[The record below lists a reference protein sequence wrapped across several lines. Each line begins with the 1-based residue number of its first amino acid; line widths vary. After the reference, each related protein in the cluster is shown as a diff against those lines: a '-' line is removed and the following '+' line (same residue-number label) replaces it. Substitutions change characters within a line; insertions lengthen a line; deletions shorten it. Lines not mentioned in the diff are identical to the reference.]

1 MENDLKVRRARE
13 DITQAELAERIGVS
27 RQSINAVE
35 VGRYDPSLELA
46 FALAGYF
53 ECAIEDIFAPEA
65 AAPEAAAPE
74 ADAGAGTGTGSAADA
89 GVDAG
94 SEATPDPEATAD
106 PGGADPDADSD
117 SESWEWGSG

>member
-65 AAPEAAAPE
+65 AAPEA
-74 ADAGAGTGTGSAADA
+74 DAGAGTGTGSAADA

-117 SESWEWGSG
+117 PESWEWGSG

>member
-1 MENDLKVRRARE
+1 MENDLRVRRARE

-53 ECAIEDIFAPEA
+53 ECMIEDIFAPEA
-65 AAPEAAAPE
+65 AAPEA
-74 ADAGAGTGTGSAADA
+74 DA

-94 SEATPDPEATAD
+94 SEAASDPEATTD

-117 SESWEWGSG
+117 PESWEWGSG

>member
-1 MENDLKVRRARE
+1 MENDLRVRRARE

-53 ECAIEDIFAPEA
+53 ECMIEDIFAPEA
-65 AAPEAAAPE
+65 AAPEA
-74 ADAGAGTGTGSAADA
+74 DAGTGTGSAADA
-89 GVDAG
+89 DADAGVDAG
-94 SEATPDPEATAD
+94 SEAASDPEATTD

-117 SESWEWGSG
+117 PESWEWGSG